1 MYQRVN
7 VSKPEKRDKNQDN
20 EQINE
25 KNTIDVFTYKR
36 IDI

>member
-7 VSKPEKRDKNQDN
+7 VKKPEKRDKNQDN

-25 KNTIDVFTYKR
+25 KIQLTYLR
-36 IDI
+36 INV